1 MIKTYTNKGE
11 GHRYTRLLCVE
22 MLFNTWYAY
31 AYADD
36 LYSAPAPHQN
46 ILGIHDHKGEL
57 TVTWSIEPDE
67 SMKHTFERI
76 WELLGESKDSVYHE
90 IKPYTNA

>member
-1 MIKTYTNKGE
+1 MIKTYTNEGE

-36 LYSAPAPHQN
+36 LYTTHDYHQS
-46 ILGIHDHKGEL
+46 IIGIHDHKGAL
-57 TVTWSIEPDE
+57 IVTWKTKPDE
-67 SMKHTFERI
+67 SMKHAFEHI
-76 WELLGESKDSVYHE
+76 WEMLGELKENVTHE
-90 IKPYTNA
+90 IETNA